1 MSGITNIVAFDGA
14 DTPVIHTFIPESVVR
29 DKGEITA
36 TYREQLADVP
46 VYAQPSVVLKMKRMG
61 SGVYRVSSRVS
72 VPVME
77 AVGAQNSAGYTA
89 APKIAYVDTA
99 ENIGYFHERSTIS
112 GRRLVRQL
120 SVNIAN
126 GVTTS
131 VAPNTNKVVSEL
143 FDQLV
148 APV

>member
-1 MSGITNIVAFDGA
+1 MSGISNIVAFDGA
-14 DTPVIHTFIPESVVR
+14 ATPVQHTFIPESVIR

-36 TYREQLADVP
+36 TYREQIADVP

-89 APKIAYVDTA
+89 APKVAYVDTA
-99 ENIGYFHERSTIS
+99 ESIGYFHERSTIA
-112 GRRLVRQL
+112 GRRLSRQL
-120 SVNIAN
+120 CINVAN
-126 GVTTS
+126 GIETSVTPVTTKA
-131 VAPNTNKVVSEL
+131 VGEL